1 MASVKYELDMIT
13 KNIELATSVD
23 DISLQLDMY
32 NTTMRRMIDFL
43 DSRRNDVGIKDK
55 IRLNSLLMELITI
68 LNEKSP
74 ILKLPAEMYYYIRPF
89 CKISTS
95 PIAWTTM
102 HNSSV
107 GRYIDMSEQ
116 FYLLF
121 EGYLTNNVDNNY
133 YLTIIHN
140 ILDTIKERRF
150 YQTDNEILLQYIKAQ
165 LKSII
170 YRLHNVERILIAP
183 EKYIP
188 GRYGDMSI
196 LSHMEKAGLD
206 NVKDVPLDEI
216 NETVNNLIFKAYEYI
231 RTKKSVDN
239 IRQDIADEFEKY
251 LSENVN
257 IGGLGL
263 RYGGYELYNS
273 ADDLIDILNRIK
285 EVK

>member
-1 MASVKYELDMIT
+1 MTTVNFELGIIN
-13 KNIELATSVD
+13 KNMELAKSID
-23 DISLQLDMY
+23 DIPLQLDMY
-32 NTTMRRMIDFL
+32 NTTMNRMIDFL
-43 DSRRNDVGIKDK
+43 DNRKNDVGIEDK
-55 IRLNSLLMELITI
+55 LRLNSLLMKLINI

-74 ILKLPAEMYYYIRPF
+74 ILKLPAEMYYYIRPL

-95 PIAWTTM
+95 PIDWTVM
-102 HNSSV
+102 HNSSA

-140 ILDTIKERRF
+140 ILNTIKERKI

-170 YRLHNVERILIAP
+170 YRLHNVERILMAP

-196 LSHMEKAGLD
+196 LAHMEKVGLD
-206 NVKDVPLDEI
+206 KVEDVPLDEI

-231 RTKKSVDN
+231 RTKHSIDN
-239 IRQDIADEFEKY
+239 IRQDIADEFEKF

-257 IGGLGL
+257 VGGLGL
-263 RYGGYELYNS
+263 RYGGHELYYH
-273 ADDLIDILNRIK
+273 ADDLIAILNKIK

>member
-1 MASVKYELDMIT
+1 MTTTNFELGIIN
-13 KNIELATSVD
+13 KNIELAKSID
-23 DISLQLDMY
+23 DIPLQLDMY
-32 NTTMRRMIDFL
+32 NITMNRMIDFL
-43 DSRRNDVGIKDK
+43 DNRKNDVGIEDK
-55 IRLNSLLMELITI
+55 LRLNLLLMKLINI

-74 ILKLPAEMYYYIRPF
+74 ILKLPAEMYYYIRPL

-140 ILDTIKERRF
+140 ILDTIKERKI

-170 YRLHNVERILIAP
+170 YRLHNVEKILIAP

-196 LSHMEKAGLD
+196 LSHMEKVGLD
-206 NVKDVPLDEI
+206 DIEDVPLDEI

-231 RTKKSVDN
+231 RTKHSIDN
-239 IRQDIADEFEKY
+239 IRQDIADEFEKF

-263 RYGGYELYNS
+263 RYGGHELYYH
-273 ADDLIDILNRIK
+273 ADDLIAILNKIK

>member
-1 MASVKYELDMIT
+1 MTTVNFELGIID
-13 KNIELATSVD
+13 KNIELAKSID
-23 DISLQLDMY
+23 DIPLQLDMY
-32 NTTMRRMIDFL
+32 NTTMNRIIDFL
-43 DSRRNDVGIKDK
+43 DNRKNDVGIEDK
-55 IRLNSLLMELITI
+55 LRLNLLLMELISI
-68 LNEKSP
+68 LNGKSP
-74 ILKLPAEMYYYIRPF
+74 ILKLPAEMYYHIRPL

-121 EGYLTNNVDNNY
+121 EGYLTNIVDNNY

-140 ILDTIKERRF
+140 ILDTIKERKL

-170 YRLHNVERILIAP
+170 YRLHNVERILMAP

-196 LSHMEKAGLD
+196 LSHMEKVGLD
-206 NVKDVPLDEI
+206 NVEDVPLDEI

-231 RTKKSVDN
+231 RTKHSIDN
-239 IRQDIADEFEKY
+239 MRQDIADEFEKF

-257 IGGLGL
+257 VGGLGL
-263 RYGGYELYNS
+263 RYGGHELYYH
-273 ADDLIDILNRIK
+273 ADDLIAILNKIK

>member
-1 MASVKYELDMIT
+1 MTTVNFELGIID
-13 KNIELATSVD
+13 KNIELAKSID
-23 DISLQLDMY
+23 DIPLQLDMY
-32 NTTMRRMIDFL
+32 NTTMNRIIDFL
-43 DSRRNDVGIKDK
+43 DNRKNDVGIEDK
-55 IRLNSLLMELITI
+55 LRLNLLLMELISI
-68 LNEKSP
+68 LNGKSP
-74 ILKLPAEMYYYIRPF
+74 ILKLPAEMYYHIRPL

-121 EGYLTNNVDNNY
+121 EGYLTNIVDNNY

-140 ILDTIKERRF
+140 ILDTIKERKL

-170 YRLHNVERILIAP
+170 YRLHNVERILMAP

-196 LSHMEKAGLD
+196 LLHMEKVGLD
-206 NVKDVPLDEI
+206 NVEDVPLDEI

-231 RTKKSVDN
+231 RTKHSIDN
-239 IRQDIADEFEKY
+239 MRQDIADEFEKF

-257 IGGLGL
+257 VGGLGL
-263 RYGGYELYNS
+263 RYGGHELYYH
-273 ADDLIDILNRIK
+273 ADDLIAILNKIK

>member
-1 MASVKYELDMIT
+1 MTTVNFELGIIN
-13 KNIELATSVD
+13 KNMELAKSID
-23 DISLQLDMY
+23 DIPLQLDMY
-32 NTTMRRMIDFL
+32 NTTMNRMIDFL
-43 DSRRNDVGIKDK
+43 DNRKNDVGIEDK
-55 IRLNSLLMELITI
+55 LRLNSLLMKLINI

-74 ILKLPAEMYYYIRPF
+74 ILKLPAEMYYYIRPL

-95 PIAWTTM
+95 PIDWTVM

-140 ILDTIKERRF
+140 ILNTIKERKI

-170 YRLHNVERILIAP
+170 YRLHNVERILMAP

-196 LSHMEKAGLD
+196 LAHMEKVGLD
-206 NVKDVPLDEI
+206 KVEDVPLDEI
-216 NETVNNLIFKAYEYI
+216 NETVNNLIFKAYKYI
-231 RTKKSVDN
+231 RTKHSIDN
-239 IRQDIADEFEKY
+239 IRQDIADEFEKF

-263 RYGGYELYNS
+263 RYGGHELYYH
-273 ADDLIDILNRIK
+273 ADDLIAILNKIK

>member
-1 MASVKYELDMIT
+1 MTTVNFELGIIN
-13 KNIELATSVD
+13 KNIELAKSID
-23 DISLQLDMY
+23 DIPLQLDMY
-32 NTTMRRMIDFL
+32 NTTMKRIIDFL
-43 DSRRNDVGIKDK
+43 DNRKNDVGIEDK
-55 IRLNSLLMELITI
+55 LRLNSLLMKLINI

-74 ILKLPAEMYYYIRPF
+74 ILKLPTEMYYYIRPL

-140 ILDTIKERRF
+140 ILDTIKERKI
-150 YQTDNEILLQYIKAQ
+150 YQTDNEILLQYIKSQ

-170 YRLHNVERILIAP
+170 YRLHNVERILMAP

-188 GRYGDMSI
+188 GRYSDMSI
-196 LSHMEKAGLD
+196 LSHMEKVGLD
-206 NVKDVPLDEI
+206 NVEDIPLDEI

-231 RTKKSVDN
+231 RTKKSIDN
-239 IRQDIADEFEKY
+239 VRQDIADEFEKF

-263 RYGGYELYNS
+263 RYGGHELYYH
-273 ADDLIDILNRIK
+273 ADDLIAILNKIK